1 MLRDKVFRKTLT
13 FRFIT
18 LTTTLA
24 LTYMFTGNV
33 VTSVGLTTVQQ
44 GLNTGIYYFFEKNYK
59 DRGEA
64 NDVKRKSVKAVRK
77 NVK

>member
-59 DRGEA
+59 DKR
-64 NDVKRKSVKAVRK
+64 DIKRKRTKATR
-77 NVK
+77 